1 LTAGSTTGRPRGQR
15 GARAGGPGGA
25 AIDTGHVSHLEAI
38 ARLAAAG
45 GLGALIGF
53 EREVDGHE
61 AGVRTHSLLALGA
74 ALFGLLSV
82 SAFSGFV
89 MPRNDTNVTLDVSRI
104 ASYIPAGIGFL
115 GGGVILKRHNRV
127 KGLTTA
133 ASLGVVSAVGLAA
146 GLGAW
151 LAACAAAAICLL
163 GLLAERPLA
172 LLMGRLRGHSGH
184 LTVEVQPDSSTETL
198 AALVDLVGARGRV
211 LKVERADD
219 GGLSVEVRAGPRS
232 PAEISVL
239 TTTVAGLPGVRAV
252 ADISQHSD

>member
-1 LTAGSTTGRPRGQR
+1 MGER
-15 GARAGGPGGA
+15 GGA
-25 AIDTGHVSHLEAI
+25 VIDPGHVSHLEAI
-38 ARLAAAG
+38 GRLAAAG

-82 SAFSGFV
+82 SAF
-89 MPRNDTNVTLDVSRI
+89 NDFISTRDSTNVTLDVSRV
-104 ASYIPAGIGFL
+104 ASYIPAGIGFI

-133 ASLGVVSAVGLAA
+133 ASLWVVSAVGLAA

-151 LAACAAAAICLL
+151 LAACVATAICLG

-172 LLMGRLRGHSGH
+172 ALMVRLKGHGGLLA
-184 LTVEVQPDSSTETL
+184 VEIAPGASADTL
-198 AALVDLVGARGRV
+198 GALVDLVGARGRV
-211 LKVERADD
+211 TRVERADD
-219 GGLSVEVRAGPRS
+219 GTLSVEVRPGPRS
-232 PAEISVL
+232 PTAIGDL
-239 TTTVAGLPGVRAV
+239 TSAVAALPGVRSV
-252 ADISQHSD
+252 EDVSRTVG